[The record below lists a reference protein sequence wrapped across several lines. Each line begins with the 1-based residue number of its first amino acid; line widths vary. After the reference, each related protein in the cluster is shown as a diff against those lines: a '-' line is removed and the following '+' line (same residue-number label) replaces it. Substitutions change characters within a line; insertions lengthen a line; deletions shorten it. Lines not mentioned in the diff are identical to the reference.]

1 MTKTELERK
10 TDEAVQLAHDA
21 VQACF
26 DALNQGQKKKLL
38 ANENVAAY
46 VELLGVT
53 I

>member
-1 MTKTELERK
+1 MTKAELERK

-26 DALNQGQKKKLL
+26 DALNQGQRKKILKD
-38 ANENVAAY
+38 ERVAAY

-53 I
+53 T